1 MQHVNFDKKTDRWSV
16 DKLHMSLIVSSW
28 GQNKL
33 MKIHGRRD
41 FIGKEII
48 ENDLDKIQIAPI
60 EASTIEIST
69 RFHYNEQTGMYLSQ
83 HTIDI

>member
-48 ENDLDKIQIAPI
+48 ENDLDK
-60 EASTIEIST
+60 
-69 RFHYNEQTGMYLSQ
+69 L
-83 HTIDI
+83 